1 MATCVAHDISEI
13 IHIYFNFKYSHHN
26 EESHNLIV
34 HVLLFI
40 MEIFLKV
47 FHIDFETCL

>member
-13 IHIYFNFKYSHHN
+13 THIYFNLKYSHRD
-26 EESHNLIV
+26 EESHNLL
-34 HVLLFI
+34 VLLFI

-47 FHIDFETCL
+47 FH